1 MKPLK
6 FKLVLTALLIF
17 TSNIF
22 SQSGNIADYLPL
34 QVGNVWVYQHSTYG
48 SPPCYCSKKIR
59 VKVTGTTVYNGKT
72 YFQNQ
77 VANQIIS
84 CPRSCDIGFLPYDSL
99 MRVDTASGK
108 VLRYAPGAGCITA
121 NELMLDSLK
130 ARKNDTIRVY
140 CQPPLWYLTY
150 VCSDT
155 NNITFFGSSKQAR
168 IFSVLGFEGG
178 WTRTYLK
185 GIGLIRNNC
194 YAVSC
199 NGFTELQGCVINGVV
214 YGDTGFVVG
223 INQISS
229 EIPEN
234 FSLFQ
239 NYPNPFNPVTK
250 IKFDIGGSSAA
261 QTFLYVYDIL
271 GNEIAVLVNEQLH
284 PGSYEADWDASAF
297 PSGIY
302 YYKIEA
308 GSFSDTKKM
317 VLIK

>member
-1 MKPLK
+1 MKQNK
-6 FKLVLTALLIF
+6 YKLVFSALLF
-17 TSNIF
+17 LVSNIF

-34 QVGNVWVYQHSTYG
+34 QIGNVWVYQHSTYG
-48 SPPCYCSKKIR
+48 SPPCYCSLKIR

-77 VANQIIS
+77 VSYQIIS
-84 CPRSCDIGFLPYDSL
+84 CPRSCITGFLPYDSL

-140 CQPPLWYLTY
+140 CQPPIWYLTY

-155 NNITFFGSSKQAR
+155 NNITFFGSSRQAK

-223 INQISS
+223 LNQISS
-229 EIPEN
+229 EIPAE
-234 FSLFQ
+234 FSLSQ
-239 NYPNPFNPVTK
+239 NYPNPFNPTTK
-250 IKFDIGGSSAA
+250 IKFAISGSSVA
-261 QTFLYVYDIL
+261 QTFLSVYDIL
-271 GNEIAVLVNEQLH
+271 GYEIVVLVNQQLQ
-284 PGSYEADWDASAF
+284 PGSYEADWNAATY
-297 PSGIY
+297 PSGVY
-302 YYKIEA
+302 FYKLEA
-308 GSFSDTKKM
+308 GKYTETKKM